1 MIKMRVEKEVI
12 RRIRLMFYYGHSC
25 HHRWELYIGVG
36 SIEVSDDINNVSG
49 NGNEVEI
56 ELENNCASY

>member
-1 MIKMRVEKEVI
+1 MRVEKEVI
-12 RRIRLMFYYGHSC
+12 RIMKSMFYYRHTS

-36 SIEVSDDINNVSG
+36 NIEVSNDINNVSG

-56 ELENNCASY
+56 ELENFCASYC